1 MPGATPCTCGRWA
14 RRSRRPGWAELAPGR
29 RVWGEAPRAA
39 ARRPGTRPPRARAPG
54 PKRPSGRRPLEA
66 GVHGGGGPGGRS
78 SLDALAERPSTADGS
93 LRDET
98 LLVLAL
104 SLGASGVS
112 ALISFIGSVTR
123 PGGLKDQ
130 AATLN
135 ASAAPGRPWLD
146 LAWQL
151 FGITTA
157 LVPVALVAHFLLREG
172 RGLRTLGFDRTRPW
186 PDLGRG
192 AAVAAVIGSTGIAF
206 YLAARGLGF
215 NLTVVPE
222 ALPDV
227 WWKYPVLILSAVQ
240 NSVLE
245 EVIVVGTCCAG
256 STSSA
261 GPGASLAA
269 SSVLRGSYHLYQGIG
284 GFVGNMVMGVVFVYL
299 YRRWGRVGPLVVA
312 HSLLDIGAFVGY
324 ALLAGKVTGC
334 RRREP
339 RASARLDEQVAVD
352 HRTARPVSR
361 VRPPRS
367 SRADP
372 AGRTT
377 PEAGEVGAAQALGPE
392 GGQRRVGAAGDRV
405 LVDADVREEA
415 AGDEVVAAGRV
426 LGAGRGDDAPL
437 RSGRP
442 VPRAG
447 QQAVHGLSSATRPAG
462 PRCAARCPGPR
473 GARRRGPRRA
483 RRGLGRGERRGREVQ
498 GDRAVPGGRRDEDAA
513 AGGEPAP
520 ALVGAGGVQDVG
532 RGERRVAAQRDL
544 GGRGEPAQRPV
555 GLTASAD
562 GGRTP
567 SRRG

>member
-1 MPGATPCTCGRWA
+1 MAEAGPVDDAFPQKRLGEQPLTEERL
-14 RRSRRPGWAELAPGR
+14 SRRI
-29 RVWGEAPRAA
+29 
-39 ARRPGTRPPRARAPG
+39 
-54 PKRPSGRRPLEA
+54 
-66 GVHGGGGPGGRS
+66 
-78 SLDALAERPSTADGS
+78 

-112 ALISFIGSVTR
+112 ALISFVGSVTR

-172 RGLRTLGFDRTRPW
+172 RGLRTLGFDRSRPW

-245 EVIVVGTCCAG
+245 EVIVVGYLLRRLDQLGWGA
-256 STSSA
+256 
-261 GPGASLAA
+261 GASLAA

-284 GFVGNMVMGVVFVYL
+284 GFVGNMVMGIVFVYL

-324 ALLAGKVTGC
+324 GLLAGKVDWL
-334 RRREP
+334 P
-339 RASARLDEQVAVD
+339 
-352 HRTARPVSR
+352 TA
-361 VRPPRS
+361 
-367 SRADP
+367 
-372 AGRTT
+372 
-377 PEAGEVGAAQALGPE
+377 
-392 GGQRRVGAAGDRV
+392 
-405 LVDADVREEA
+405 
-415 AGDEVVAAGRV
+415 
-426 LGAGRGDDAPL
+426 
-437 RSGRP
+437 
-442 VPRAG
+442 
-447 QQAVHGLSSATRPAG
+447 
-462 PRCAARCPGPR
+462 
-473 GARRRGPRRA
+473 
-483 RRGLGRGERRGREVQ
+483 
-498 GDRAVPGGRRDEDAA
+498 
-513 AGGEPAP
+513 
-520 ALVGAGGVQDVG
+520 
-532 RGERRVAAQRDL
+532 
-544 GGRGEPAQRPV
+544 
-555 GLTASAD
+555 
-562 GGRTP
+562 
-567 SRRG
+567 